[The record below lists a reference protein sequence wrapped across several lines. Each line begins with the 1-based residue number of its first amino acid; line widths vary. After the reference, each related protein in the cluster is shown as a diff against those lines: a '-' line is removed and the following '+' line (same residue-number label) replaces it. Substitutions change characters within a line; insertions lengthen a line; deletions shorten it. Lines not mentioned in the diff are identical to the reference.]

1 MLNIKILGTGCAKC
15 EALEKKVRNVLEKND
30 ITAELEKV
38 TDIKRIMNYGVL
50 MTPGLVINEKVMS
63 FGSIPPENQI
73 LEWIKQ
79 GI

>member
-15 EALEKKVRNVLEKND
+15 EALEKKVKNVLTQNN
-30 ITAELEKV
+30 ITAHVEKV
-38 TDIKRIMNYGVL
+38 TDLKKIMNYGVL

-73 LEWIKQ
+73 LEWVKQ
-79 GI
+79 GN